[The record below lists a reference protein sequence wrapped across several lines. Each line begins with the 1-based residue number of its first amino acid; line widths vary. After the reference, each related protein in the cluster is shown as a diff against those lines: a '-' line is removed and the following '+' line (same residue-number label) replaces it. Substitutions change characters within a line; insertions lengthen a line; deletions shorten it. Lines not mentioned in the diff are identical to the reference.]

1 MLHLHSCLISCKH
14 KAIPKWDLARTM
26 ARLKRSTRRR
36 IERLT
41 GANPS
46 TRIRHMRQ
54 ALQLIR
60 EDKGVRTLQRW
71 GMGLSDDTRMY
82 MLSLLKTYGDL
93 TATELVAALDLSQP
107 TVARHMQVLLGSRL
121 VDERRTG
128 RWTYYSLDPD
138 AAGLVLGEA
147 VSMTSMAHRPS
158 DDISLPLLLR
168 DRMDRLTHGHG
179 EKRTW
184 NLRATLHA
192 IRDHDERGLSRRLT
206 RAISDRTRLE
216 MLALMQMYGELTAT
230 ELAAA
235 LNISHAAVSQH
246 MQWLAGFAKGT
257 RRGRWT
263 YYSVTNPSLA
273 KMLPARLA
281 SRSSGSPA
289 TS

>member
-1 MLHLHSCLISCKH
+1 MLHLHYCPVSCKH
-14 KAIPKWDLARTM
+14 KAISKWDVALTM

-36 IERLT
+36 VGRLT

-46 TRIRHMRQ
+46 MRIRHMRQ

-60 EDKGVRTLQRW
+60 EDKGVRTLERW

-82 MLSLLKTYGDL
+82 ILSLLKTYGDL

-121 VDERRTG
+121 VDERGTG

-138 AAGLVLGEA
+138 AVGLVLGE
-147 VSMTSMAHRPS
+147 VMSMTSRAPRPS
-158 DDISLPLLLR
+158 DVISLAPPLR
-168 DRMDRLTHGHG
+168 DRMDRLTHGQG
-179 EKRTW
+179 EERTR

-192 IRDHDERGLSRRLT
+192 IRDHHDRVLSRRLT

-235 LNISHAAVSQH
+235 LNVSHAAVSQH
-246 MQWLAGFAKGT
+246 MRWLAGFAKGI

-263 YYSVTNPSLA
+263 YYSVTSPSLA
-273 KMLPARLA
+273 RMLPARLA
-281 SRSSGSPA
+281 PREQGRS
-289 TS
+289 